1 MSLTRAKV
9 MYYAVIAI
17 PVTLLIL
24 IGGILDW
31 LAAGALLVAAPLL
44 LRVICQA
51 AEQRGIND
59 YRRLRRASAR
69 RILSTAQEEQ
79 DAREV
84 GQ

>member
-1 MSLTRAKV
+1 MSLAKAKV
-9 MYYAVIAI
+9 MYYAVIAM

-31 LAAGALLVAAPLL
+31 IAAGALLLAAPIL

-51 AEQRGIND
+51 AEQRGVND

-69 RILSTAQEEQ
+69 RILANAQEEQ
-79 DAREV
+79 DVREV
-84 GQ
+84 GR